1 MPEYK
6 GAAVV
11 FNKVFVL
18 QNTVCYNHVVEN
30 VSFTEIVM
38 EQYFIKGGKML
49 RGVVDICGAKNSAL
63 ALIPAAILT
72 SEPVIINNLPDVS
85 DINLLLDA
93 ITQIGARVERID
105 RHKVR
110 IIGAT
115 VNSCTL
121 NYEYISKI
129 RASYYLLGSLLGR
142 FHEAEVAM
150 PGGCVIG
157 ARPIDL
163 HIKGFEALGAVVDL
177 EDGQVKARADH
188 LRGNHIYFDTVSVGA
203 TINVMLAAVLAEGST
218 IIENTAREPHVVD
231 LANMLNSMGA
241 QIRGAGTDVIRIRG
255 VKSLH
260 KTDYTVI
267 PDQIEAGTFLF
278 AGAVTGGDVTVN
290 NVIPKHLESIT
301 AKLEDLG
308 CIIEEYDDAVR
319 VISSGRM
326 RSTQV
331 KTLPYPG
338 FPTDMQPQM
347 TVALTL
353 AEGTS
358 TVTESI
364 FENRFKY
371 TGDLARMGARI
382 KIESSTAIITGVKA
396 LKGAQ
401 VSAPDLR
408 AGAALTLA
416 GLAAEGYTQINGI
429 KYIQRGYEDFDLK
442 LKGLGADIQKI
453 DSEDSERILKFRNMC
468 S

>member
-1 MPEYK
+1 
-6 GAAVV
+6 
-11 FNKVFVL
+11 
-18 QNTVCYNHVVEN
+18 
-30 VSFTEIVM
+30 M
-38 EQYFIKGGKML
+38 EQYYIKGGRPL
-49 RGVVDICGAKNSAL
+49 RGIVDICGAKNAAL
-63 ALIPAAILT
+63 ALIAAAILT
-72 SEPVIINNLPDVS
+72 SEPVVISNLPDVS

-93 ITQIGARVERID
+93 IARIGAQVERID

-115 VNSCTL
+115 VNSCVL

-157 ARPIDL
+157 ARPIDQ
-163 HIKGFEALGAVVDL
+163 HIKGFEALGAEVDL
-177 EDGQVKARADH
+177 EDGQVKAKAIR
-188 LRGNHIYFDTVSVGA
+188 LRGNHIYFDVVSVGA
-203 TINVMLAAVLAEGST
+203 TINVMLAAVLAEGNT
-218 IIENTAREPHVVD
+218 IIENPAREPHVVD

-241 QIRGAGTDVIRIRG
+241 HVRGAGTDVIRIRG
-255 VKSLH
+255 VKELH
-260 KTDYTVI
+260 KTEYTVI

-308 CIIEEYDDAVR
+308 CIIEEFDEAVR
-319 VISSGRM
+319 VIGVHRL

-347 TVALTL
+347 TVALSL
-353 AEGTS
+353 AEGIS

-371 TGDLARMGARI
+371 AGDLARMGARI
-382 KIESSTAIITGVKA
+382 KIESNTAIITGVKQ

-401 VSAPDLR
+401 VNAPDLR

-416 GLAAEGYTQINGI
+416 GLAAEGYTQVGGI
-429 KYIQRGYEDFDLK
+429 EFIQRGYEDFELK
-442 LKGLGADIQKI
+442 LQSLGAFISKI
-453 DSEDSERILKFRNMC
+453 DTEDESRIEKFRKMC

>member
-1 MPEYK
+1 
-6 GAAVV
+6 
-11 FNKVFVL
+11 
-18 QNTVCYNHVVEN
+18 
-30 VSFTEIVM
+30 M
-38 EQYFIKGGKML
+38 EQYFIKGGNPLK
-49 RGVVDICGAKNSAL
+49 GTVDICGAKNAAL
-63 ALIPAAILT
+63 ALIAAAILT
-72 SEPVIINNLPDVS
+72 QEPVVISNLPDVS

-93 ITQIGARVERID
+93 IAQIGAVVERID
-105 RHKVR
+105 RHKVK

-115 VNSCTL
+115 VHSCVL

-142 FHEAEVAM
+142 FHQAEVAM

-157 ARPIDL
+157 ARPIDQ

-177 EDGQVKARADH
+177 EDGQIKARADA
-188 LRGNHIYFDTVSVGA
+188 LTGNHIYFDVVSVGA
-203 TINVMLAAVLAEGST
+203 TINVMLAAVLADGNT
-218 IIENTAREPHVVD
+218 IIENPAKEPHVVD

-241 QIRGAGTDVIRIRG
+241 HIRGAGTDVIRIRG

-278 AGAVTGGDVTVN
+278 AGAATGGDVTVN

-301 AKLEDLG
+301 AKLEDIG
-308 CIIEEYDDAVR
+308 CFIEEYDEAVR
-319 VISSGRM
+319 VIAGPQLHG
-326 RSTQV
+326 TQV

-347 TVALTL
+347 TVALTVS
-353 AEGTS
+353 EGIS

-371 TGDLARMGARI
+371 AGELARMGARI
-382 KIESSTAIITGVKA
+382 KIEANTAIITGVKH

-408 AGAALTLA
+408 AGAALTIA
-416 GLAAEGYTQINGI
+416 GLAAQGVTQVGGVE
-429 KYIQRGYEDFDLK
+429 YIQRGYEDFDVK
-442 LKGLGADIQKI
+442 LRSLGADIRKI
-453 DSEDSERILKFRNMC
+453 DPADQEAIEQFRQKC